1 MQNHKNSAEEILKDL
16 NKSRTILCSKI
27 TIVLKCQ
34 FYIWGGRSWVLASWG
49 RGWAGRWDHVT
60 SLFKVSEAALHPQ
73 PPGESQNPYSN
84 RKALS
89 DRPHF
94 TCLNTS
100 PTVPLLLSTQTA
112 LPSSSFSGWQDP
124 LSSLRCHH
132 SVRPVPSGPCSLPGF
147 IFLSPW
153 DLLTCY
159 VVD

>member
-1 MQNHKNSAEEILKDL
+1 MFKDNNSVKMSILHLRRQELSPSILGKGMGWKVRGASEIMSL
-16 NKSRTILCSKI
+16 LCSKSPKLPSTPSLLVKARI
-27 TIVLKCQ
+27 LTVT
-34 FYIWGGRSWVLASWG
+34 GR
-49 RGWAGRWDHVT
+49 
-60 SLFKVSEAALHPQ
+60 
-73 PPGESQNPYSN
+73 PY
-84 RKALS
+84 LIG
-89 DRPHF
+89 PHF

-159 VVD
+159 AVD